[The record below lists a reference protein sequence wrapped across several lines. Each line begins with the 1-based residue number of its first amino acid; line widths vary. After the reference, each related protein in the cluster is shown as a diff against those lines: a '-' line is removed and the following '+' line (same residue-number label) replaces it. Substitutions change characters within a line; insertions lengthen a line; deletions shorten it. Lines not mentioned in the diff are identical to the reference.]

1 MFSTKLSAL
10 QFSCSSPRP
19 ERTLSKEE
27 LFSEIESEEEEEG
40 DDAVDA
46 DASGITSFY
55 EYPTFVGAQRMS
67 SEDNDDEDERKE
79 EKDDMSVRN

>member
-1 MFSTKLSAL
+1 MSAL

-40 DDAVDA
+40 DDADTTA

-67 SEDNDDEDERKE
+67 SEDNDDEYEPEE
-79 EKDDMSVRN
+79 EKDAMSVRS